1 MTTIKNSIIAAVVA
15 GALALSAGAALADHF
30 VGTWKVK
37 DSGGK
42 DFQIV
47 IAKDGTASGEHAGK
61 PMKGKWAE
69 KDDAVTVT
77 WDTGWTTKIA
87 KSGSG
92 YTKTATEGGSEKGS
106 ASPAEKVK

>member
-1 MTTIKNSIIAAVVA
+1 MTTTRKTFIGSL
-15 GALALSAGAALADHF
+15 ALAALLLTAGAALADHF

-37 DSGGK
+37 DSAGK

-87 KSGSG
+87 KTGSG

-106 ASPAEKVK
+106 ASAAEKVK

>member
-1 MTTIKNSIIAAVVA
+1 MTKTKKAIAATLAIA
-15 GALALSAGAALADHF
+15 GALALTTGGALADF

-37 DSGGK
+37 DSAGK

-69 KDDAVTVT
+69 KGDAVTIT

-87 KSGSG
+87 KKGSG
-92 YTKTATEGGSEKGS
+92 YEKTATEGGAEKGS
-106 ASPAEKVK
+106 PSPAEKVK